1 MRIPDK
7 AALAFSTCFGAGYLP
22 VPGTSASL
30 IGLALLYLLR
40 GSLPAQAFAAILLIG
55 AGVPAATKA
64 ERISGRKDPGFVV
77 IDEVAGMLVSFLWVP
92 ALDARALCLGF
103 FLFRV
108 LDVFKPY
115 PAASLQ
121 RLPGGAGIMADDLVA
136 GVYANLMLQA
146 ATRLLP

>member
-7 AALAFSTCFGAGYLP
+7 ATLAFSTCFGAGYLP
-22 VPGTSASL
+22 VPGTLASL
-30 IGLALLYLLR
+30 IGLALFYLLKE
-40 GSLPAQAFAAILLIG
+40 SLPLQAFFVILLIG
-55 AGVPAATKA
+55 AGIPLATKV
-64 ERISGRKDPGFVV
+64 ERISGRKDPSFVV
-77 IDEVAGMLVSFLWVP
+77 IDEIVGMLVSFLWVP
-92 ALDARALCLGF
+92 AFDARAMCVGF
-103 FLFRV
+103 LLFRI

-136 GVYANLMLQA
+136 GIYTNLMLQA